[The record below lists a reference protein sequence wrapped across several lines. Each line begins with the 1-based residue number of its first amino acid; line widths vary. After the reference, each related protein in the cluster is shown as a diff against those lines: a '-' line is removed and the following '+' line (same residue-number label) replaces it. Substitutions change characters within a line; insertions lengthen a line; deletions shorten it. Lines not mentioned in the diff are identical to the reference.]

1 MKLELDELDA
11 TAGIL
16 EPIQDNLSNR
26 PGGSLPSLL
35 IEAIKL
41 FQKSDIESTKIGL
54 KKVRE
59 AIKDSRHE
67 DWDKQWPRV
76 IELLNLQYS
85 STHVSPMSLTHWA
98 NRRSRKWQLLRLH

>member
-1 MKLELDELDA
+1 MELDELDA

-76 IELLNLQYS
+76 SPDISDISPHSLFS
-85 STHVSPMSLTHWA
+85 SFALSFS
-98 NRRSRKWQLLRLH
+98 

>member
-26 PGGSLPSLL
+26 PGGALPSLL

-41 FQKSDIESTKIGL
+41 FQKDVVVMMTGCL
-54 KKVRE
+54 VVRLVFV
-59 AIKDSRHE
+59 
-67 DWDKQWPRV
+67 RV
-76 IELLNLQYS
+76 
-85 STHVSPMSLTHWA
+85 
-98 NRRSRKWQLLRLH
+98 

>member
-76 IELLNLQYS
+76 SLIFTISIHSLFS
-85 STHVSPMSLTHWA
+85 SFAFSCS
-98 NRRSRKWQLLRLH
+98 